1 MSKISNMFLKPGKV
15 LYIIRFPWDF
25 KKWNFF
31 LPKLKNAFYDRHNFN
46 FFFLHLFQVDVRCH
60 IQSLYWYHENLS
72 GEKRLIQ
79 TARNST
85 EPYMYTINRASDLHR
100 GRYFC
105 IINNVMGQNECSAH
119 LVLQNSGQKPKFKI
133 SVFIMSALGLLL
145 LCYWKWCYIFLQSQ
159 DSFFW

>member
-1 MSKISNMFLKPGKV
+1 MEL
-15 LYIIRFPWDF
+15 
-25 KKWNFF
+25 FF
-31 LPKLKNAFYDRHNFN
+31 AQIEKCILWQAQFQL
-46 FFFLHLFQVDVRCH
+46 FFLHLFQVDVRCH

-119 LVLQNSGQKPKFKI
+119 LVLQNSGQKSKFKI
-133 SVFIMSALGLLL
+133 SVFIISILGLLL

-159 DSFFW
+159 DSFFFGKMTQCAKKQRICWQD

>member
-1 MSKISNMFLKPGKV
+1 MARQLEFKITAHVRV
-15 LYIIRFPWDF
+15 LANLRVVPFSWDF
-25 KKWNFF
+25 KNGRIFCPNWKVHFMTGTISTF
-31 LPKLKNAFYDRHNFN
+31 LSFVC
-46 FFFLHLFQVDVRCH
+46 FQVDVRCH

-85 EPYMYTINRASDLHR
+85 EPYMYTINQATDLHR

-119 LVLQNSGQKPKFKI
+119 LVLQNSGPPPPKFQV
-133 SVFIMSALGLLL
+133 SVFIISALGLLL
-145 LCYWKWCYIFLQSQ
+145 LCYWKWC
-159 DSFFW
+159 

>member
-1 MSKISNMFLKPGKV
+1 MLFLLLILLAIVSFGQNSIKALSLIPDILTYKTCVNSPPGFSPGCMDNV
-15 LYIIRFPWDF
+15 TVYPG
-25 KKWNFF
+25 
-31 LPKLKNAFYDRHNFN
+31 DRATFSC
-46 FFFLHLFQVDVRCH
+46 QVDVRCH

-85 EPYMYTINRASDLHR
+85 EPYMYTINQATDLHR

-119 LVLQNSGQKPKFKI
+119 LVLQNSGPPPPKFQV
-133 SVFIMSALGLLL
+133 SVFIISALGLLL
-145 LCYWKWCYIFLQSQ
+145 LCY
-159 DSFFW
+159 

>member
-1 MSKISNMFLKPGKV
+1 MEL
-15 LYIIRFPWDF
+15 
-25 KKWNFF
+25 FF
-31 LPKLKNAFYDRHNFN
+31 AQIEKCILWQAQFQL
-46 FFFLHLFQVDVRCH
+46 FFLHLFQVDVRCH

-133 SVFIMSALGLLL
+133 SVFIMSVLGLIL
-145 LCYWKWCYIFLQSQ
+145 LCYWKMVLHISTKPRLLFLVKWHSVQSNKGFA
-159 DSFFW
+159 DKISGTRDVI